1 MFGKRREILFLYS
14 VKDANPN
21 GDPLNANHPRYD
33 EETGQILSSD
43 VRIKRTVRD
52 EWILEG
58 EEVLVNGEA
67 LTLPTRYEELKKKYG
82 ENDAETVISHCID
95 ARVFGATFAV
105 GKEAFSWTG
114 PVQFKWGRSLHRA
127 KVEFVQGTAAFATKE
142 TSEQRSFRNE
152 YIVPFA
158 LMLTSAVCNQNAS
171 SYSRATEDDLKKLT
185 YALWYGTK
193 NLITRS
199 KMEHTPVLLLEITY
213 KEGYSSH
220 IGNLNEHVVLRKA
233 DGSLFSDEEQYKLR
247 SLHDFVID
255 LSPLQTKINEQ
266 NEHIDSIS
274 FITNSDSQVKG
285 IETAPETR

>member
-14 VKDANPN
+14 IKDANPN

-33 EETGQILSSD
+33 EETGQVLSSD
-43 VRIKRTVRD
+43 VRIKRTTRD

-67 LTLPTRYEELKKKYG
+67 ITLPARFDELKKKYN
-82 ENDAETVISHCID
+82 ESAAEAVIAHCID
-95 ARVFGATFAV
+95 ARIFGTTFAV

-158 LMLTSAVCNQNAS
+158 LMATSAICNQNAS
-171 SYSRATEDDLKKLT
+171 RYTHATDDDLNKLIN
-185 YALWYGTK
+185 ALWQGTK

-199 KMEHTPVLLLEITY
+199 KMEHSPVLLLEITY
-213 KEGYSSH
+213 KDGYSSH
-220 IGNLNEHVVLRKA
+220 IGNLSERVNLCKA
-233 DGSLFSDEEQYKLR
+233 DCNLFSDEEQYKLR
-247 SLHDFVID
+247 SLRDFVID
-255 LSPLQTKINEQ
+255 LSTLQQIIDKQ
-266 NEHIDSIS
+266 KEHIDSVSVI
-274 FITNSDSQVKG
+274 INSDAQVKG
-285 IETAPETR
+285 IEATPEIR

>member
-1 MFGKRREILFLYS
+1 MFSKRREILFLYA

-43 VRIKRTVRD
+43 VRIKRTTRD

-67 LTLPTRYEELKKKYG
+67 ITLPARFDELKKKYN
-82 ENDAETVISHCID
+82 ESAAEAVIAHCID
-95 ARVFGATFAV
+95 ARIFGTTFAV
-105 GKEAFSWTG
+105 GKESFSWTG

-127 KVEFVQGTAAFATKE
+127 KVEFVQGTAAFATKD

-158 LMLTSAVCNQNAS
+158 LMATSAVCNQNAS
-171 SYSRATEDDLKKLT
+171 RYTHATDEDLKKLT
-185 YALWYGTK
+185 DALWYGTK

-220 IGNLNEHVVLRKA
+220 IGSLDERAILCKI
-233 DGSLFSDEEQYKLR
+233 DGSPFTDEEQYKIR
-247 SLHDFVID
+247 SIKDFVID
-255 LSPLQTKINEQ
+255 LASLQKKIDEQ
-266 NEHIDSIS
+266 KDHIESVSVI
-274 FITNSDSQVKG
+274 INSDAQVKG
-285 IETAPETR
+285 IEQAPVLR